1 MSFENIMNAWRRV
14 DDAVMR
20 DVLGLS
26 FCFLWFVV
34 ASHVLL
40 VESWT
45 CFWHSAEFAFVCVL
59 MFVVLAVGG
68 ALFPRQPSM
77 RLVCACAL
85 ACVVCAVMFQ
95 LVANTQLIFVLA
107 TVQLVCAVIVF
118 FAWGKALITSSA
130 NRMLLLVMGALFL
143 AELAH
148 LLFLA
153 IVYALN
159 LGFNKGFL
167 ARLELLL
174 CGVLPLISCFILA
187 RKVHYAGVRK
197 ASRQSASANDQVSGD
212 GQVVRD
218 ELAPGGERVLR
229 DEQDLRGEEALRSE
243 QATTSAQAPKS
254 ADKSQVH
261 FLWLQFAILAIGL
274 VVTSFVGGLIFRSDL
289 ASFYYL
295 ESWRAL
301 AGAVVLLIFLLV
313 VAGASSELA
322 AQKRANAC
330 SIAALVL
337 TIAGIS
343 LFSSGK
349 VAFGVAETIIS
360 TAHICLVALAAYVMC
375 CIVQKTKNK
384 RAHTALF
391 SLAFLVSGMFSIYYI
406 GVMVKR
412 ILGYDL
418 EILGPLA
425 IVALSAMV
433 VIYVIVN
440 GVGHSFM
447 QRNLEKENA
456 NLLKHQHELIAA
468 NAELSV
474 RAEMQGAT
482 EETSASAE
490 AADWKIS
497 AADVLQGL
505 GLTRRETDVMLLMC
519 EAWSDTMIANEL
531 GISRSTVRF
540 HINNAYKKTACHSRV
555 EFLALL
561 RGQTSV
567 SLPAAIIGEMS
578 ASC

>member
-1 MSFENIMNAWRRV
+1 
-14 DDAVMR
+14 
-20 DVLGLS
+20 
-26 FCFLWFVV
+26 
-34 ASHVLL
+34 
-40 VESWT
+40 
-45 CFWHSAEFAFVCVL
+45 
-59 MFVVLAVGG
+59 
-68 ALFPRQPSM
+68 
-77 RLVCACAL
+77 
-85 ACVVCAVMFQ
+85 
-95 LVANTQLIFVLA
+95 
-107 TVQLVCAVIVF
+107 
-118 FAWGKALITSSA
+118 
-130 NRMLLLVMGALFL
+130 
-143 AELAH
+143 
-148 LLFLA
+148 
-153 IVYALN
+153 
-159 LGFNKGFL
+159 
-167 ARLELLL
+167 
-174 CGVLPLISCFILA
+174 
-187 RKVHYAGVRK
+187 
-197 ASRQSASANDQVSGD
+197 
-212 GQVVRD
+212 
-218 ELAPGGERVLR
+218 
-229 DEQDLRGEEALRSE
+229 
-243 QATTSAQAPKS
+243 
-254 ADKSQVH
+254 
-261 FLWLQFAILAIGL
+261 
-274 VVTSFVGGLIFRSDL
+274 
-289 ASFYYL
+289 
-295 ESWRAL
+295 
-301 AGAVVLLIFLLV
+301 VVLLIFLLV